1 MNKKFTMTKPIAN
14 LLLLFI
20 AALWGSGFVVTKIAV
35 NANLTAGFITFSRGF
50 LFALFAF
57 VVFHKRILKM
67 NKDAFKVGF
76 IVGLLNVAGYL
87 TQTVG
92 IKYTTPSNNAFLTS
106 TYVVFLPLVAW
117 IFYKKRLKIQ
127 KLIAI
132 ILCLLGTAILTNVFS
147 NRLSFN
153 KGDLFS
159 LLCAV
164 FYAASIAFLSYSAK
178 TTDYAVVAFMIAIVQ
193 TIGGFAYFIIV
204 EKASTVGVNWG
215 EVILP
220 VLYMGIMCSF
230 VAQTIQVIAQKH
242 TSATTAGLIM
252 MLEGLFGSIFSVAYG
267 FEPFTFQ
274 LAAGGIIIMGSLSL
288 MEVDWTRIINKNIK
302 NSEEFKV

>member
-1 MNKKFTMTKPIAN
+1 MNKKFKMTKTIAN
-14 LLLLFI
+14 FLLFFI

-35 NANLTAGFITFSRGF
+35 NAYLTAGFITFSRGL

-57 VVFHKRILKM
+57 IFFYKRILKM
-67 NKDAFKVGF
+67 NKDAFKVGLV
-76 IVGLLNVAGYL
+76 VGLLNVGGYL

-117 IFYKKRLKIQ
+117 IFYKKRLKVQ

-132 ILCLLGTAILTNVFS
+132 ILCLLGTAILTNVFA
-147 NRLSFN
+147 NGLSFN
-153 KGDLFS
+153 KGDLLS

-164 FYAASIAFLSYSAK
+164 FYASSIAFLSYSAK
-178 TTDYAVVAFMIAIVQ
+178 TTDYAVVAFMIALVQ
-193 TIGGFAYFIIV
+193 TIGGFAYFIVI
-204 EKASTVGVNWG
+204 EKASTVGVNWS

-267 FEPFTFQ
+267 FEPFTIQ
-274 LAAGGIIIMGSLSL
+274 LAVGGLIIMGSLSM
-288 MEVDWTRIINKNIK
+288 MEVDWTRLINRN
-302 NSEEFKV
+302 FKRTG